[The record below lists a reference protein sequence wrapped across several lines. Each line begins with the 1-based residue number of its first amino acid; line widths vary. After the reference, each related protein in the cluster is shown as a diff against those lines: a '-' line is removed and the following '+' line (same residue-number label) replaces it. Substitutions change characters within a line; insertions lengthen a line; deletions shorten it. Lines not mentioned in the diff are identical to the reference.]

1 MIIYIASY
9 PRSGNSLTQR
19 TIITYFER
27 PITALNHKS
36 RKAEFFANGGAYFV
50 KNWRY
55 NVQPNSGNKQIWQIL
70 WDKLNNRIFKIYDL
84 NKWIAL
90 YDLDVPPYNKNCR
103 YLLPGCKNVLTPK
116 NRKLLAA
123 DLNSHIFIKTH
134 ELPFKN
140 YFEGEYVIQ
149 PIRHPGAVLW
159 SYFNLIKA
167 NYKGR
172 YDNTAAITLEKVIR
186 GRTNAGSWSNYHQIW
201 SQAIPLLN
209 GRFIRI
215 PFEDLLS
222 DPFTAC
228 DQISATIGLGY
239 NPDNKMPSFE
249 ELHKKAPHH
258 FRAGKATGWKENFT
272 FDQIQLLE
280 KLHGET
286 MQELGYEI
294 SKPLKKEFSF

>member
-27 PITALNHKS
+27 PITALNAKS

-50 KNWRY
+50 KNWHY
-55 NVQPNSGNKQIWQIL
+55 NVQPTSGNKQIWQIL

-103 YLLPGCKNVLTPK
+103 YLLPGCKKVLTPK
-116 NRKLLAA
+116 NRQLLAG
-123 DLNSHIFIKTH
+123 DCNSHIFLKTH
-134 ELPFKN
+134 ELPFKE

-159 SYFNLIKA
+159 SYFNLMKA
-167 NYKGR
+167 NNHDDSK
-172 YDNTAAITLEKVIR
+172 ISLEKVIR
-186 GRTNAGSWSNYHQIW
+186 GSVGFGSWSNYHQMW

-209 GRFIRI
+209 GRLIRI
-215 PFEDLLS
+215 RFEDLLS
-222 DPFTAC
+222 HPFKAC

-239 NPDNKMPSFE
+239 NPANKMASFE
-249 ELHKKAPHH
+249 ELNQKDPKH
-258 FRAGKATGWKENFT
+258 FRAGQANGWEEHYTCK
-272 FDQIQLLE
+272 QIQLL
-280 KLHGET
+280 KNLHGST
-286 MQELGYEI
+286 MQQLGYEMP
-294 SKPLKKEFSF
+294 KPIKIA

>member
-9 PRSGNSLTQR
+9 PRSGNSLTQK
-19 TIITYFER
+19 TITTYFER
-27 PITALNHKS
+27 PITALSPKS
-36 RKAEFFANGGAYFV
+36 TCAEFYANGGASFI

-55 NVQPNSGNKQIWQIL
+55 NLQPISGNKQIWQIL
-70 WDKLNNRIFKIYDL
+70 WNKLNNRIFKIYDL
-84 NKWIAL
+84 DKWIAL
-90 YDLDVPPYNKNCR
+90 YDLDVPPYSKNCR
-103 YLLPGCKNVLTPK
+103 FLLPGCDNVLTPK

-123 DLNSHIFIKTH
+123 DRNSHIFIKTH
-134 ELPFKN
+134 KLPYKN

-149 PIRHPGAVLW
+149 PIRHPGAVLC

-167 NYKGR
+167 NYKGE
-172 YDNTAAITLEKVIR
+172 YDNRAITLEKVIR
-186 GRTNAGSWSNYHQIW
+186 GRVGYGSWSNYHQMW

-209 GRFIRI
+209 GRLVRIRY
-215 PFEDLLS
+215 EDVVANPLK
-222 DPFTAC
+222 AC

-249 ELHKKAPHH
+249 ELHKKDPHH
-258 FRAGKATGWKENFT
+258 FRAGKATGWEEHYT
-272 FDQIQLLE
+272 HDQLELLE
-280 KLHGET
+280 KFHGST